1 MYQIELVDIP
11 SPPHRTAL
19 VWDSRI
25 GVMISMGQIS
35 PMFKQVQHWKHHGKM
50 MDISIMVGNACLS
63 MEDEWQTYPLFI
75 FCKSYDF
82 VYFLVTRFAATY
94 PSVLSLARSLQQA
107 TKAVPFYHLSLITVK
122 HMDKRINVTQ
132 SYSFKFC

>member
-63 MEDEWQTYPLFI
+63 MEDE
-75 FCKSYDF
+75 
-82 VYFLVTRFAATY
+82 
-94 PSVLSLARSLQQA
+94 
-107 TKAVPFYHLSLITVK
+107 
-122 HMDKRINVTQ
+122 
-132 SYSFKFC
+132 